1 MIDGDST
8 GTISGILVQIGGF
21 TSMTR
26 IGDQEFIDII
36 VTIEIITI
44 LGIEV
49 LEIQD
54 IEVKLDQIIINKT
67 HQEQEKFNKTHQERE
82 KFNQILQERENIN
95 QALQELEEI
104 QVHREEDN
112 QNPLMW
118 VFLFDN
124 PKKNTYHL
132 IP

>member
-1 MIDGDST
+1 MKENLTLFITIDGDSI

-36 VTIEIITI
+36 VTIEIIIT
-44 LGIEV
+44 LDIEV

-54 IEVKLDQIIINKT
+54 IEVKLDQIIVNKT
-67 HQEQEKFNKTHQERE
+67 HQEQEKFNQVLQEQE
-82 KFNQILQERENIN
+82 KFNQI
-95 QALQELEEI
+95 LQELEEI

-124 PKKNTYHL
+124 LKKNT
-132 IP
+132 